1 MLNYSLNLT
10 WDTTVN
16 RWMVV
21 STNFDDIAGDANSV
35 TDIHVMN
42 MATSQII
49 KIYEVLDT
57 PIVVTTINVIPGQ
70 VIANSV
76 SANVLS

>member
-1 MLNYSLNLT
+1 MLNYSLDLT

-16 RWMVV
+16 RWMIV
-21 STNFDDIAGDANSV
+21 STSFDDVAGDANSV

>member
-1 MLNYSLNLT
+1 
-10 WDTTVN
+10 
-16 RWMVV
+16 MVV
-21 STNFDDIAGDANSV
+21 STQYGENSGDANDV
-35 TDIHVMN
+35 VDIHVMN

-70 VIANSV
+70 VVGNSV
-76 SANVLS
+76 NATVLA